1 MGVIELFNTIILV
14 VGITFG
20 VMLVSKLVISTLAEE
35 SRKNED
41 HAMKLLDKFFDRF
54 KVDMLDIFRGIKK
67 IEEEPSVNDVGPT
80 KRIEEEEPD
89 FETDIKNRVV
99 KAWKE

>member
-1 MGVIELFNTIILV
+1 MGVIELLNTIILV

-20 VMLVSKLVISTLAEE
+20 IMLVSKLVISTLAEE

-41 HAMKLLDKFFDRF
+41 HAMKLMDKFFDRL
-54 KVDMLDIFRGIKK
+54 KVDAFDIFRGIKK
-67 IEEEPSVNDVGPT
+67 IGTEKTDESDL
-80 KRIEEEEPD
+80 
-89 FETDIKNRVV
+89 ETDIKNRVV

>member
-1 MGVIELFNTIILV
+1 
-14 VGITFG
+14 
-20 VMLVSKLVISTLAEE
+20 MLVSKLVISTLAEE

-41 HAMKLLDKFFDRF
+41 HAMKLMDKFFDRL

-67 IEEEPSVNDVGPT
+67 IEDEPVKPQ
-80 KRIEEEEPD
+80 EPD

>member
-54 KVDMLDIFRGIKK
+54 KTDIIDMFKELKK
-67 IEEEPSVNDVGPT
+67 IDEPA
-80 KRIEEEEPD
+80 KLEEPD
-89 FETDIKNRVV
+89 FEQDIKNRVV

>member
-41 HAMKLLDKFFDRF
+41 HAMKLMDKFFDRL
-54 KVDMLDIFRGIKK
+54 KVDMVDIFRDLKK
-67 IEEEPSVNDVGPT
+67 IETEPV
-80 KRIEEEEPD
+80 KIEEPD
-89 FETDIKNRVV
+89 FETDIKKRVIRD
-99 KAWKE
+99 WKE